1 MVEWEE
7 DQKFGRENLLWDTQM
22 QNDIGENLQR
32 SAVCAKALSGY
43 FSLFWRCSPLRAV
56 NTWHDAFEEGL
67 GGKFDFKAFL
77 TWKQFRCTKPI
88 LVKLVLYVCWSPTV
102 FRTYYFHNLTHLW
115 VTQDIQADKNDLI
128 LATGNCEKCLYM
140 SLGCKMK
147 LKVISF
153 KIMETIILFYW
164 Q

>member
-22 QNDIGENLQR
+22 QNDIGENLQH

-43 FSLFWRCSPLRAV
+43 FSLFWRCSPLKAI

-67 GGKFDFKAFL
+67 GRKFDFKAFL
-77 TWKQFRCTKPI
+77 TWKQFRCTKTI

-115 VTQDIQADKNDLI
+115 VTQDIQA
-128 LATGNCEKCLYM
+128 EKKWLDISNWKFSGLWKM
-140 SLGCKMK
+140 SLYVTR
-147 LKVISF
+147 L
-153 KIMETIILFYW
+153 
-164 Q
+164 